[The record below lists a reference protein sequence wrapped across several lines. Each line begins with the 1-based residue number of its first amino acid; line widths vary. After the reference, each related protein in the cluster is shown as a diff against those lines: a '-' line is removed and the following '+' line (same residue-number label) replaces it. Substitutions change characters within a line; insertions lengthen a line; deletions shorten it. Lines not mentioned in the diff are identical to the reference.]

1 MAFAIRLVSYGL
13 RGAYSVAALA
23 LVLPWEWLVLP
34 RPARIT
40 VPVSSPGC
48 VQVVNSYRQAVYR

>member
-1 MAFAIRLVSYGL
+1 MAIAIRLVSYGL
-13 RGAYSVAALA
+13 RRAYGVATLA
-23 LVLPWEWLVLP
+23 LVLP

-48 VQVVNSYRQAVYR
+48 VQVVNSYGQAVYRCP